1 MSLPRWAKL
10 KAALLQI
17 GWRYGGLLY
26 ALLAIGAS
34 LQAYWLGPKPNS
46 PYTHYNNFLIFR
58 QAYFHLCAGQDLYR
72 PYPAEHWDLF
82 KYSPTFPL
90 LMAPLAYLPDW
101 LGLMGWNLLNALVLF
116 WGVRSLP
123 LAPPVQSPILLFS
136 ALELLTALQN
146 AQSNALIAGLLLLSV
161 GAYERGQFFWGSLP
175 IALTGYIKIFGLG
188 GYLIGLF
195 YPARLRIALY
205 GLFWIAL
212 LAVLPLGVV
221 APAQLSALYA
231 SWGRLLA
238 QDYGASVGLSVAGW
252 LYAWFGEILPKA
264 HLTLIGALALLLP
277 LLRWRLYASLAFRQL
292 FLAYFLLWSVLFNH
306 KAESPTYVIA
316 VVGVS
321 LWYFSR
327 RRTSLDTMLLIG
339 VFLFASLS
347 PTDLFPK
354 ALRESLVK
362 PYYLKPFSCLL
373 VWLRL
378 GGELLWGKRAFFEEN
393 GPSASTRAAG

>member
-1 MSLPRWAKL
+1 M
-10 KAALLQI
+10 
-17 GWRYGGLLY
+17 GGRYGGLLY
-26 ALLAIGAS
+26 ALLAVGAS

-46 PYTHYNNFLIFR
+46 SYTHYNNFLIFR

-101 LGLMGWNLLNALVLF
+101 LGLVGWNLLNALVLF
-116 WGVRSLP
+116 WGVRYLP
-123 LAPPVQSPILLFS
+123 LAPSLQTAILLFS

-146 AQSNALIAGLLLLSV
+146 AQSNALIAGLLLLGF
-161 GAYERGQFFWGSLP
+161 GAYERGQFFWGSFP
-175 IALTGYIKIFGLG
+175 IALTGYIKLFGLG
-188 GYLIGLF
+188 GYLVGLF

-205 GLFWIAL
+205 GLFWGAL
-212 LAVLPLGVV
+212 LGILPLGVV
-221 APAQLSALYA
+221 SPAQLGALYA

-238 QDYGASVGLSVAGW
+238 QDYAESIGLSVAGW
-252 LYAWFGEILPKA
+252 LYSWFGEILPKS
-264 HLTLIGALALLLP
+264 HLTLIGSLALLLP
-277 LLRWRLYASLAFRQL
+277 LLRWQLYATRAFRCL

-321 LWYFSR
+321 LWYFGR
-327 RRTSLDTMLLIG
+327 PRASLDTALLIG
-339 VFLFASLS
+339 VFVFASLS

-354 ALRESLVK
+354 VLRESFVK

-378 GGELLWGKRAFFEEN
+378 GGELLWAKRAFFEED
-393 GPSASTRAAG
+393 GPRARARAAG